1 MSRANSRLHFIK
13 TQLARLYDKATERND
28 WRSLLLTF
36 TFVALSA
43 NASAA
48 KKCTVE
54 QYEADRARMVT
65 ATKDGILKADPESG
79 RHGIAL
85 SAFVSEAAWVRMT
98 FAEKV
103 DFAES
108 LVCAWAGVD
117 KGILVL
123 NLRSDMTGHV
133 IGEWRVNRLTVPSTV
148 PSSLDSEGTPKGSKF
163 SCDLSENVC
172 RCEGV
177 KEDCAAMKKNCSG
190 DVKCEL
196 TGGVSLC
203 TCNMQASDPKERVPM
218 RKKPRPHQ

>member
-1 MSRANSRLHFIK
+1 MSSANSRLHIK
-13 TQLARLYDKATERND
+13 LQLGRLSDQAIERTD
-28 WRSLLLTF
+28 WRSLLLTLLF
-36 TFVALSA
+36 LVALSL

-54 QYEADRARMVT
+54 QYEADRARMVA
-65 ATKDGILKADPESG
+65 ATKNGLLKADPESG
-79 RHGIAL
+79 RHGVAL
-85 SAFVSEAAWVRMT
+85 SVFVSEAAWVRMT

-148 PSSLDSEGTPKGSKF
+148 PSSLEREGTPKGPKF

-177 KEDCAAMKKNCSG
+177 KEDCAAMKINCSG
-190 DVKCEL
+190 DLECEL

-203 TCNMQASDPKERVPM
+203 TCKMQVSDPTERVPM
-218 RKKPRPHQ
+218 RKKPPYQ

>member
-1 MSRANSRLHFIK
+1 MSSANSRLRTKPQSDQTI
-13 TQLARLYDKATERND
+13 ERTD
-28 WRSLLLTF
+28 WRCLLLTL
-36 TFVALSA
+36 TFVACWA

-48 KKCTVE
+48 KKCTVA
-54 QYEADRARMVT
+54 QHEADRARMVT
-65 ATKDGILKADPESG
+65 ATKEGILKADPESG

-103 DFAES
+103 DFTES

-148 PSSLDSEGTPKGSKF
+148 PGSLDAEGTPKGSGF
-163 SCDLSENVC
+163 SCDLNENVC

-190 DVKCEL
+190 EVECEL

-203 TCNMQASDPKERVPM
+203 TCKMQVLNPTQRLPM
-218 RKKPRPHQ
+218 RKKPSPHQ